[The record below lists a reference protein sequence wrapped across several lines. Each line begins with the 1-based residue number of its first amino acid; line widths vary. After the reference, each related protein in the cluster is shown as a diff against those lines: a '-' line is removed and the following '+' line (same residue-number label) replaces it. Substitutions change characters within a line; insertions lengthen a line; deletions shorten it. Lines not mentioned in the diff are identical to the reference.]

1 MRVSKIEI
9 PIQIEQ
15 LVEEIW
21 GPKQCANF
29 EVNFLR
35 G

>member
-1 MRVSKIEI
+1 MRVIKFEI

-15 LVEEIW
+15 SVEEIW
-21 GPKQCANF
+21 DPKQCANF

>member
-9 PIQIEQ
+9 PIQIERS
-15 LVEEIW
+15 VEEILD
-21 GPKQCANF
+21 PKQCANF